1 MIVVCSLFLT
11 LVDEKNSKCGGGS
24 SGGGEKQWKCG
35 GGGGGGGKTIEMCGG
50 GGGGGSGGKLLNFIA
65 FKTISMRNILPL
77 SQSTFCS

>member
-1 MIVVCSLFLT
+1 M
-11 LVDEKNSKCGGGS
+11 
-24 SGGGEKQWKCG
+24 
-35 GGGGGGGKTIEMCGG
+35 KTIEMCGG